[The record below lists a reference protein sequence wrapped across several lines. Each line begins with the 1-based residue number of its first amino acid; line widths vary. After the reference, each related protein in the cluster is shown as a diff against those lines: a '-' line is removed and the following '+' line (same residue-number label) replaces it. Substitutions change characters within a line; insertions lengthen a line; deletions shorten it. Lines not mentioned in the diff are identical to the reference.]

1 MALGSILGGG
11 AAIGGALL
19 GAKNQADANNDARKI
34 AEMNL
39 DWQRENAQAN
49 RDFSREIIN
58 MSRPDLTSDELTNL
72 LLMQGEQQA
81 NKQRDRNL
89 SSVTRDMTR
98 AGIPSSGNDIIAR
111 TIAEMS
117 AAQGDRG
124 IDARLRG
131 TMGVLP
137 GAAALQIG
145 GSLYNQ
151 PTPQMNYQPQA
162 DMMTP
167 LAIGGIGNLLGRGLD
182 WYLSGTGLG
191 NQTTGGSYN
200 SNPANAGALY

>member
-1 MALGSILGGG
+1 MGWGAALGGA

-19 GAKNQADANNDARKI
+19 GAKNQSDALQDQKEI
-34 AEMNL
+34 AKMNL
-39 DWQRENAQAN
+39 DWQRENAAAN

-58 MSRPDLTSDELTNL
+58 MSKPDLSSDELTNL

-81 NKQRDRNL
+81 NKQRDRQF
-89 SSVTRDMTR
+89 STVTRDMLR
-98 AGIPSSGNDIIAR
+98 AGVPSSGNDIIAR

-124 IDARLRG
+124 IDARLKG
-131 TMGVLP
+131 TLGVLP

-151 PTPQMNYQPQA
+151 PASQMNYQPQA
-162 DMMTP
+162 DMATP
-167 LAIGGIGNLLGRGLD
+167 LAIGGIGNLLGQGLD
-182 WYLSGTGLG
+182 WYLNTGVGDSAVTG
-191 NQTTGGSYN
+191 NTGVVN
-200 SNPANAGALY
+200 

>member
-1 MALGSILGGG
+1 MGWGAALGGA

-19 GAKNQADANNDARKI
+19 GAKNQSDALQDQKDI
-34 AEMNL
+34 AKMNL
-39 DWQRENAQAN
+39 DWQRENAAAN

-58 MSRPDLTSDELTNL
+58 MSKPDLSSDELTNL

-81 NKQRDRNL
+81 NKQRDRQF
-89 SSVTRDMTR
+89 STVTRDMLR
-98 AGIPSSGNDIIAR
+98 AGVPSSGNDIIAR

-124 IDARLRG
+124 IDARLKG
-131 TMGVLP
+131 TLGVLP

-162 DMMTP
+162 DMATP
-167 LAIGGIGNLLGRGLD
+167 LAIGGIGNLLGQGLD
-182 WYLSGTGLG
+182 WYLNTGVGDSAVTG
-191 NQTTGGSYN
+191 NTGVVN
-200 SNPANAGALY
+200 

>member
-1 MALGSILGGG
+1 MGWGAALAGG

-19 GAKNQADANNDARKI
+19 GAKNQSDAIGDQKKI

-39 DWQRENAQAN
+39 KWQRENAADN
-49 RDFSREIIN
+49 RDFSREIID
-58 MSRPDLTSDELTNL
+58 MSRPDLSSDELTNL

-81 NKQRDRNL
+81 NQQRDRQF

-98 AGIPSSGNDIIAR
+98 AGVPSSGNDVIAR

-137 GAAALQIG
+137 GAAAMQIG

-151 PTPQMNYQPQA
+151 PTPQNNYQPQA
-162 DMMTP
+162 NMMTP

-182 WYLSGTGLG
+182 WYLSDTGTGDQSYTG
-191 NQTTGGSYN
+191 NPG
-200 SNPANAGALY
+200 NAGALY

>member
-1 MALGSILGGG
+1 MGWGAALGGVAS
-11 AAIGGALL
+11 IGGALL
-19 GAKNQADANNDARKI
+19 GAKNQSDALKDQKEI
-34 AEMNL
+34 AQMNL
-39 DWQRENAQAN
+39 DWQRENAAAN

-58 MSRPDLTSDELTNL
+58 MSKPDLSSDELTNL

-81 NKQRDRNL
+81 NKQRDRQL
-89 SSVTRDMTR
+89 STVTRDMLR
-98 AGIPSSGNDIIAR
+98 AGVPSSGNDIIAR

-124 IDARLRG
+124 VDARLKG
-131 TMGVLP
+131 TLGVLP

-162 DMMTP
+162 NMATP
-167 LAIGGIGNLLGRGLD
+167 LAIGGIGNLLGQGLD
-182 WYLSGTGLG
+182 WYLNTGVGDSAVTG
-191 NQTTGGSYN
+191 NTGVVN
-200 SNPANAGALY
+200 